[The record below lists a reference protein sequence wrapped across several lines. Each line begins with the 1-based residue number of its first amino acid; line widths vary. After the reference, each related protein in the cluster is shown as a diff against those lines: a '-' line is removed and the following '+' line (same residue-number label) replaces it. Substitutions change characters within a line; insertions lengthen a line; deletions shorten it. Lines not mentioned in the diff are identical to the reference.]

1 MLCGLLELFFINFS
15 KHFYEYIKTEKSEQQ
30 NSLKSL
36 KNHLNY
42 FKYNI
47 FQNFFLNI
55 YGWKTQTIRMKIL
68 RENTLKNMEN
78 NQFLKVKNSF
88 QSQKK
93 ILWH

>member
-15 KHFYEYIKTEKSEQQ
+15 KHFYEYIKTEKFEQQ

-47 FQNFFLNI
+47 FQYFSKNI
-55 YGWKTQTIRMKIL
+55 LEYIW
-68 RENTLKNMEN
+68 MEN
-78 NQFLKVKNSF
+78 LDYKNENIKRKYF
-88 QSQKK
+88 KK
-93 ILWH
+93 YGKQPIFKGKK